1 MCLSILASL
10 QRCALRCLIYLY
22 RNLLPTVLQVREL
35 EATRND
41 MGLQLQQWQSHSEF
55 LKADMSRLS
64 SILSQKDRQIQQLNQ
79 YVGFLNNCY
88 TNSYMCQSFQ

>member
-10 QRCALRCLIYLY
+10 QKSVLRCLIYLY
-22 RNLLPTVLQVREL
+22 CNLFPTVSQMREL

-41 MGLQLQQWQSHSEF
+41 MGLQQWQSHSEF
-55 LKADMSRLS
+55 LKSDISRLS
-64 SILSQKDRQIQQLNQ
+64 SILSQKDRQIQQLSQ

-88 TNSYMCQSFQ
+88 TNSYMSQSFQ